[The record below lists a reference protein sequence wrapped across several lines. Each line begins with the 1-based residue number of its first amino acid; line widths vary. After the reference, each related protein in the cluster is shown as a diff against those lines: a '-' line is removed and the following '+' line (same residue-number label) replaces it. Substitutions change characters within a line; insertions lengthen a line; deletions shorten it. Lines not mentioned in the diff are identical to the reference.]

1 MSIPQAQPKCCGEVV
16 DVVLSPSVRYWYCR
30 GCKKEPNVAKAQSAP
45 NGRKSGALNLDD
57 DDLLVQFE
65 ALLKAKE
72 EEDEHDKLVTLI
84 QGRPYAKCNT
94 DPFKIATR
102 KDVEEDP
109 ELRKLT
115 TTFNHTVNAIDYL
128 TSGAILT
135 RESIEAAREH
145 LRDSANY
152 WDVRLPRLR

>member
-1 MSIPQAQPKCCGEVV
+1 MSIPQAQPKPKCCGQDEVV
-16 DVVLSPSVRYWYCR
+16 YVTLSPTTSYWYCR
-30 GCKKEPNVAKAQSAP
+30 GCKKEPSVAKAQSAP

-72 EEDEHDKLVTLI
+72 EEDEHDKLVTLT

-102 KDVEEDP
+102 KDVEEDAD
-109 ELRKLT
+109 LRKLAT
-115 TTFNHTVNAIDYL
+115 TYNHTVDAIEYL
-128 TSGAILT
+128 TRGIDFG
-135 RESIEAAREH
+135 RVIQVDERDIE
-145 LRDSANY
+145 
-152 WDVRLPRLR
+152 WPVRLPRC